1 MAEEDTGQERTETA
15 SPRRR
20 EEARKR
26 GQIAV
31 SADLNTGVLL
41 LAGALAFWLGGEA
54 IGGGLLAGVKFDL
67 SRAYRLDLD
76 AFEVRF
82 MMASIFFR
90 TLQALGM
97 FFGIVVA
104 AALVAGFAQAGFAFY
119 PDLLTIKPERLDP
132 TQGVKRLFSL
142 GSLVKMLTSFAK
154 IGIAAVTVFVIL
166 NGRLGQ
172 IARLS
177 RTTLGSAVAQSW
189 SIILRLFVS
198 LAVALFIIGVIDYI
212 IQRFRLERQLRMTR
226 QEAKEES
233 KQEEGDPQIK
243 ARIRRLQR
251 EASQKRM
258 MQNVPKATVVITNPT
273 HLAVALR
280 YDRGKMEAPQ
290 VIAVGAGFV
299 AERIIEIARRH
310 AVPVVEN
317 KPLAQALFRVGKIDQ
332 EIPAAFY
339 RAVAE
344 VMAFV
349 FKLRGVIGVGVVET
363 R

>member
-41 LAGALAFWLGGEA
+41 LAAALAFWLSGESLGGA
-54 IGGGLLAGVKFDL
+54 LLAEVKFDL
-67 SRAYRLDLD
+67 ARTARPDMD

-82 MMASIFFR
+82 LLASIFIR
-90 TLQALGM
+90 TLQSVGVFLG
-97 FFGIVVA
+97 VVFTA
-104 AALVAGFAQAGFAFY
+104 GVVAGFAQGGFAFY
-119 PDLLTIKPERLDP
+119 PDLLTVKPERIDP
-132 TQGVKRLFSL
+132 TAGVKRLFSL
-142 GSLVKMLTSFAK
+142 GSVAKMVLSFAK
-154 IGIAAVTVFVIL
+154 LGIAAVMVYVIL

-172 IARLS
+172 IAMLS
-177 RTTLGSAVAQSW
+177 RTTLGSAVIQSW
-189 SIILRLFVS
+189 SIILRLFIS

-251 EASQKRM
+251 EAAQKRM

-280 YDRGKMEAPQ
+280 YERGKMEAPQ

-317 KPLAQALFRVGKIDQ
+317 KPLAQALFRVGKLDQ

-339 RAVAE
+339 QAVAE

-349 FKLRGVIGVGVVET
+349 FKLRGISA
-363 R
+363 